1 MTQQHLNHCF
11 ILHVHRQ
18 KTDSLDLKEIA
29 QEFIQK
35 EDKHFLENTINLS
48 PL

>member
-11 ILHVHRQ
+11 ILHVHHQ

-29 QEFIQK
+29 QEFIQRN
-35 EDKHFLENTINLS
+35 ERRQAFLANTIN
-48 PL
+48 